1 MALIKRQEGA
11 EQPYWPFGPFKIRLP
26 FVHFDWETPEM
37 IQGLIMFVVG
47 LAMIPL
53 LEKYLGMPYE
63 AALAFTFVAGVGYVL
78 PAMLG
83 VPLVPGWITPA
94 IPVVLLYLKGFE
106 PGPEAIKALF
116 ALQLE
121 VTIIFFILGITRLG
135 SKLVEIIPNSL
146 KAGIIIGAGI
156 AALMGELKVGGRVD
170 ATPISL
176 LIGALI
182 SAYILFSLSFKNVVN
197 VSPLA
202 KKIAN
207 FGMVPGMIIAML
219 IGWGTG
225 EYATPSIEW
234 GITQPDFALMLNYL
248 TFTVGFPGWD
258 VFLLAIPTAIIA
270 YVIAFGDIIVG
281 FTLVKR
287 VDHLRQDESIE
298 ENVDR
303 VHLVTALRN
312 LMHAFLAPW
321 PGLAGPLWTAAHA
334 TVAERY
340 AMGRKAMDSIYS
352 GGGTFWI
359 TGLVA
364 LFVLPLVTLFKPVL
378 PIALSLTLILTA
390 YICIM
395 VGMEQLKNP
404 TERGVAGIIAVTL
417 AMPDPKSTVYAVVI
431 GLVLY
436 FFIERP
442 KLMGRHAPEDE
453 IIFANGND
461 SELPDKQPQ
470 PAAAQ
475 STEAEGAFDG
485 KKAESLGGSA

>member
-1 MALIKRQEGA
+1 MSIINRKHGE
-11 EQPYWPFGPFKIRLP
+11 EQPCWPLGPFRIRLP
-26 FVHFDWETPEM
+26 FIHYRWEYPEM

-63 AALAFTFVAGVGYVL
+63 AALAFTFVAGVGYIL
-78 PAMLG
+78 PALLG

-116 ALQLE
+116 ALQIE
-121 VTIIFFILGITRLG
+121 VSLIFLILGMTRLG
-135 SKLVEIIPNSL
+135 SKLVEVIPNSL
-146 KAGIIIGAGI
+146 KSGIIIGAGI
-156 AALMGELKVGGRVD
+156 AALMGELKTGGRVD
-170 ATPISL
+170 ITPISL
-176 LIGALI
+176 LIGSII

-197 VSPLA
+197 ESSLA
-202 KKIAN
+202 KRIAN
-207 FGMVPGMIIAML
+207 FGMVPGMIIAMI
-219 IGWGTG
+219 IGWVSG
-225 EYATPSIEW
+225 EYPLPDIEW
-234 GITQPDFALMLNYL
+234 GITQPDFGLMFQYL

-287 VDHLRQDESIE
+287 VDHLREDEKIE
-298 ENVDR
+298 ANVDR
-303 VHLVTALRN
+303 VHTVTALRN
-312 LMHAFLAPW
+312 FIHAFLAPW

-334 TVAERY
+334 TVTERY

-352 GGGTFWI
+352 GGATFWM

-364 LFVLPLVTLFKPVL
+364 LFILLLVTLFKPVL

-395 VGMEQLKNP
+395 VGMEQLRNP
-404 TERGVAGIIAVTL
+404 TERGVAGIVAVTL

-436 FFIERP
+436 FLIERP
-442 KLMGRHAPEDE
+442 KLLGKHRPEDE
-453 IIFANGND
+453 LVFAD
-461 SELPDKQPQ
+461 PPEKS
-470 PAAAQ
+470 
-475 STEAEGAFDG
+475 AE
-485 KKAESLGGSA
+485 

>member
-1 MALIKRQEGA
+1 MPLIQRPYGE
-11 EQPYWPFGPFKIRLP
+11 EQPYWPLGPFKIRLP
-26 FVHFDWETPEM
+26 FVHYKWETPEM

-53 LEKYLGMPYE
+53 LQKYLGMPYE
-63 AALAFTFVAGVGYVL
+63 AALAFTFVAGLCYCL
-78 PAMLG
+78 PALMG

-121 VTIIFFILGITRLG
+121 VSIIFLILGVTRLG
-135 SKLVEIIPNSL
+135 SKLVDVIPNSL

-156 AALMGELKVGGRVD
+156 AAMMGELKVGGRVD

-176 LIGALI
+176 ILGSII
-182 SAYILFSLSFKNVVN
+182 SAYILFSLSFKNIVN
-197 VSPLA
+197 ESSLA
-202 KKIAN
+202 KRIAN
-207 FGMVPGMIIAML
+207 FGMVPGMIIAMV
-219 IGWGTG
+219 IGWSTG
-225 EYATPSIEW
+225 EYAVPEIEW
-234 GITQPDFALMLNYL
+234 GITQPDFALMFQYL

-287 VDHLRQDESIE
+287 VHHTRPDESIE

-303 VHLVTALRN
+303 VHIVTALRN
-312 LMHAFLAPW
+312 AIHAFLAPW

-364 LFVLPLVTLFKPVL
+364 LFILPLVTLFKPVL
-378 PIALSLTLILTA
+378 PIALSLTLILSA

-404 TERGVAGIIAVTL
+404 TERGVAGIVAVTL
-417 AMPDPKSTVYAVVI
+417 AMPDPKATVYAVGI
-431 GLVLY
+431 GLLLY
-436 FFIERP
+436 FLIERP
-442 KLMGRHAPEDE
+442 KLMGRHRPEDE
-453 IIFANGND
+453 IIFA
-461 SELPDKQPQ
+461 
-470 PAAAQ
+470 
-475 STEAEGAFDG
+475 DG
-485 KKAESLGGSA
+485 EEEKKKEKEKETA

>member
-1 MALIKRQEGA
+1 MSIVNRPHGA
-11 EQPYWPFGPFKIRLP
+11 EQPCWPLGPFKVRLP
-26 FVHFDWETPEM
+26 LVHYRLEMPEI

-53 LEKYLGMPYE
+53 LENYLGMPYE
-63 AALAFTFVAGVGYVL
+63 AALAFTFVAGLGYIL
-78 PAMLG
+78 PALLG

-106 PGPEAIKALF
+106 PGPEAIKAMF

-121 VTIIFFILGITRLG
+121 VTLIFMILGITRLG
-135 SKLVEIIPNSL
+135 SKLVELIPNSL

-156 AALMGELKVGGRVD
+156 AALMGELKTGGRID
-170 ATPISL
+170 ATPVSL
-176 LIGALI
+176 LLGAII

-197 VSPLA
+197 ASPLA
-202 KKIAN
+202 KRIAN
-207 FGMVPGMIIAML
+207 FGMVPGMVIAML
-219 IGWGTG
+219 IGWASG
-225 EYATPSIEW
+225 EYALPDIQW
-234 GITQPDFALMLNYL
+234 GITQPDFALMWQYL

-258 VFLLAIPTAIIA
+258 VFLLAIPTAVIA

-287 VDHLRQDESIE
+287 IDHLREDEKIDGS
-298 ENVDR
+298 VDR

-312 LMHAFLAPW
+312 LLHAFLAPW
-321 PGLAGPLWTAAHA
+321 PGLAGPLWAAAHA

-364 LFVLPLVTLFKPVL
+364 LFILPLVTLFKPVL

-404 TERGVAGIIAVTL
+404 TERGVAGIVAVTL
-417 AMPDPKSTVYAVVI
+417 AMPDPKSTVYAVAI
-431 GLVLY
+431 GLILY
-436 FFIERP
+436 FLIERP
-442 KLMGRHAPEDE
+442 RLLGKHAPEDE
-453 IIFANGND
+453 IIFAESDDG
-461 SELPDKQPQ
+461 
-470 PAAAQ
+470 
-475 STEAEGAFDG
+475 TAE
-485 KKAESLGGSA
+485 KK